1 MSIILKMAWRNIW
14 RNSRRTIIT
23 TSAIVFACV
32 LLVFMLSFQFGGYEA
47 MINSSVKIHSGHL
60 QIQAKGY
67 HDKQNIRMVIS
78 DPAKLGKICDQIKNI
93 DSYTY
98 RAKAFSMVSSGKKT
112 YGAMVIGIDPVR
124 EARVSTLKKSMEY
137 GDYLTEKDNNK
148 VLVGSL
154 LARNLKISIGDE
166 LTVLGQGRD
175 GSIAATVL
183 SVKGIYKSGMDEFD
197 RSTIQIPLKTFQTVY
212 SMGNSAHEVVIIS
225 KSLSDISGIKH
236 DLETIFKNK
245 SLNALT
251 VLTWD
256 ELTPGLRQGIEMDL
270 ISGIIFYLLLIVV
283 VALSILST
291 FLMAIF
297 ERTREFGI
305 LMAIG
310 TTPGRLIRLVLTE
323 SVIMTMVGIACGI
336 TLGIILTLFFQF
348 HGIDL
353 GGSSEM
359 LRHYGI
365 SGRMFPKLSFISIFS
380 GPCVLFIITFL
391 VALYPAFKIKNLRPV
406 KAMTYS

>member
-14 RNSRRTIIT
+14 RNSRRTLIT

-32 LLVFMLSFQFGGYEA
+32 LLVFMLSFQFGGYET

-67 HDKQNIRMVIS
+67 HDKQNIRMVMS
-78 DPAKLGKICDQIKNI
+78 DPAKLGKICDPIKTI
-93 DSYTY
+93 ESYTY

-137 GDYLTEKDNNK
+137 GEYLTEKDNNK

-212 SMGNSAHEVVIIS
+212 SMGNSVHEVVIIS

-236 DLETIFKNK
+236 DLETIFKHK
-245 SLNALT
+245 HLNALT

-256 ELTPGLRQGIEMDL
+256 EITPGLRQGIEMDL